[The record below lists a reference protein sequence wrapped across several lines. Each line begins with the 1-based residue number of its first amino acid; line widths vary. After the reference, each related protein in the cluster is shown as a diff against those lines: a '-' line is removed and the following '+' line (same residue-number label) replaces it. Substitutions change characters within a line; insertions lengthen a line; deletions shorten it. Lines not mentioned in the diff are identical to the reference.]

1 MYKGYK
7 LIQEKYIKDVNSDCI
22 LLEHE
27 KTGAR
32 AVSYTHLL
40 WSLFLS

>member
-7 LIQEKYIKDVNSDCI
+7 LIDKKYIKDVNSDCT

-27 KTGAR
+27 KTEAG
-32 AVSYTHLL
+32 Y
-40 WSLFLS
+40 F